1 MKKVMIFVAIM
12 LCTTIIM
19 AQHHNPM
26 HHHKHNPDIVLPKVE
41 KHGGMAL
48 LDLCAK
54 RKTVREYK
62 QNAVAMETLAE
73 LLWATVGINRI
84 DGRRVIPTARN
95 KQEVEVLVLLPTG
108 SYLYSPKDNK
118 LIFKT
123 KEDLRKYAGRFDAP
137 VYFVLVSDLEKSGK
151 DERSLHFAT
160 MDIGYASQM
169 VYLACAN
176 KKLATCA
183 IGMIVDENKI
193 KKAMRLPDTYK
204 IQLAHSIGEEK
215 LVLKPMPKPMPIM
228 PKPITK

>member
-1 MKKVMIFVAIM
+1 MKKVMILFAII

-19 AQHHNPM
+19 AQHHPM
-26 HHHKHNPDIVLPKVE
+26 PPHKHNQDIVLPKVE

-54 RKTVREYK
+54 RQTVREYK
-62 QNAVAMETLAE
+62 QNAVSMETLAE
-73 LLWATVGINRI
+73 LLWATNGINRL

-228 PKPITK
+228 PKPMNK

>member
-1 MKKVMIFVAIM
+1 M
-12 LCTTIIM
+12 IM

-26 HHHKHNPDIVLPKVE
+26 HHHKHNPDIELPKVE
-41 KHGGMAL
+41 KQGGMAL

-54 RKTVREYK
+54 RQTVREYK
-62 QNAVAMETLAE
+62 QNDVSMETLAE
-73 LLWATVGINRI
+73 LLWVTNGINRP

-108 SYLYSPKDNK
+108 SYLYSPQDNT

-123 KEDLRKYAGRFDAP
+123 KEDLRKYAGRFEAP
-137 VYFVLVSDLEKSGK
+137 VYFVLVSDLAKSGQ

-169 VYLACAN
+169 VYLGCAN

-183 IGMIVDENKI
+183 IGMIVDEAKI
-193 KKAMRLPDTYK
+193 KTAMKLPETYK

-215 LVLKPMPKPMPIM
+215 KAMPKPIFKPMPKPTPHHRR
-228 PKPITK
+228 